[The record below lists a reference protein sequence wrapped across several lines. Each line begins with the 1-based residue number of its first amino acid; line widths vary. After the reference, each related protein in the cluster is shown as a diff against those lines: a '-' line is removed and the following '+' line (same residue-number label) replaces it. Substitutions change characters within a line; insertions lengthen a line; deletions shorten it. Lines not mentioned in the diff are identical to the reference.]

1 MTPKIARKGAE
12 PERETVNDSHVEV
25 EENDYEEIGIEK
37 RKDLLERM
45 NADREEAWRKEL
57 ENAELVGESEV
68 ITGSGCL
75 QVQPDLGT
83 VMSVTGTPAKPTFQS
98 QMNQILS
105 PIIPSNRKSSNKSS

>member
-1 MTPKIARKGAE
+1 MTPKIARKEAE
-12 PERETVNDSHVEV
+12 PEREIVDDSQVEV
-25 EENDYEEIGIEK
+25 GENDDEEIGIEK
-37 RKDLLERM
+37 RRDLLGKM
-45 NADREEAWRKEL
+45 NADRDEAWRKEL

-83 VMSVTGTPAKPTFQS
+83 VMSVSWTPAKPTFQS
-98 QMNQILS
+98 QMNQMLS